1 MNEDPR
7 FKINEERIKDP
18 NRGIINQVVSDWV
31 GSRDLQ
37 EVIDTCEQLG
47 ITIGPIASM
56 RDVAE
61 NVHFRERG
69 SMVELEDPLTGQLL
83 KIPNVPFRL
92 LGTPG
97 RIRFPGLPLGS
108 ANDVIYRDV
117 LGYSKEEL
125 QKMQAGG
132 AI

>member
-1 MNEDPR
+1 
-7 FKINEERIKDP
+7 
-18 NRGIINQVVSDWV
+18 
-31 GSRDLQ
+31 
-37 EVIDTCEQLG
+37 
-47 ITIGPIASM
+47 
-56 RDVAE
+56 
-61 NVHFRERG
+61 
-69 SMVELEDPLTGQLL
+69 MVELEDPLTGQLL

-108 ANDVIYRDV
+108 ANDVIFRDL

-125 QKMQAGG
+125 QEIKDSG

>member
-1 MNEDPR
+1 
-7 FKINEERIKDP
+7 
-18 NRGIINQVVSDWV
+18 
-31 GSRDLQ
+31 
-37 EVIDTCEQLG
+37 
-47 ITIGPIASM
+47 M

-61 NVHFRERG
+61 NVHYRERE
-69 SMVELEDPLTGQLL
+69 SMVDVEDPLTGQPL

-108 ANDVIYRDV
+108 ANAVIYRDL
-117 LGYSKEEL
+117 LGYSEEEI
-125 QKMQAGG
+125 QQMKACE